1 LILDF
6 GLWKLMRELSLHIL
20 DLAENSIRAG
30 ASIVFIG
37 ITTDSEKDLLQVSVE
52 DNGPGFCVPVE
63 TAFDPFYTTKTGKK
77 MGLGLSLFRGAAQR
91 AGGDAGGGKSQRFEG
106 ATVGATMQLRHIDRS
121 PLGDLAGTVA
131 GMVCTN
137 PQIDFQISFC
147 FDGRKHFLSS
157 IQVVEE
163 SGYDSLEAAE
173 KVYEWVV
180 GALRDCGQI

>member
-1 LILDF
+1 
-6 GLWKLMRELSLHIL
+6 MRELSLHIL

-63 TAFDPFYTTKTGKK
+63 TAFDPFYTTKMGKK

-91 AGGDAGGGKSQRFEG
+91 AGGDAGGGKSPRFEG
-106 ATVGATMQLRHIDRS
+106 AAVWATMELRHIDRS
-121 PLGDLAGTVA
+121 PLGDLAGTIA

-137 PQIDFQISFC
+137 PEIDFQISFC
-147 FDGRKHFLSS
+147 FDGREHFLNSVR
-157 IQVVEE
+157 VVEE
-163 SGYDSLEAAE
+163 SRYDSLKAAE
-173 KVYEWVV
+173 NIYEWVAGV
-180 GALRDCGQI
+180 LTDCKLI